1 LTGLRAFFETECFYR
16 RLSKTLEMK
25 TEDERTKAARTYNSA
40 SDHYDDPANSFWER
54 FGHRTVERLE
64 LRPGMRV
71 LDVCCGSGASA
82 LAAAEAVGPNG
93 YVLGVDLA
101 ENLLALGRSKAKSRN
116 FRQAE
121 FRTGDMLN
129 LSIPETGFDAVV
141 CVFGIFFVS
150 DMAEAV
156 RQLWQRVAIGGRLAI
171 TTWGPRFF
179 EPLNTEFW
187 NSVRRVRPD
196 LYKAFQ
202 PWERIAEP
210 EALEDLMIAAGVK
223 APHAVPETG
232 VHLLRT
238 PDDWWTMMLGSGY
251 RATVDQLDPG
261 ARELVRNENLDFIRA
276 TNTLSVEAN
285 VVYGVA
291 LK

>member
-1 LTGLRAFFETECFYR
+1 
-16 RLSKTLEMK
+16 MK
-25 TEDERTKAARTYNSA
+25 TQNEQTRAAHTYNSA

-54 FGHRTVERLE
+54 FGRRTVERLE

-101 ENLLALGRSKAKSRN
+101 ENLLALGRSKAASRN
-116 FRQAE
+116 FRQVE

-129 LSIPETGFDAVV
+129 LSIPETDFDAVV

-150 DMAEAV
+150 DMVEAV
-156 RQLWQRVAIGGRLAI
+156 RQLWQRVGVGGRLAI
-171 TTWGPRFF
+171 TTWGPLFF

-187 NSVRRVRPD
+187 NSVRELRPD
-196 LYKAFQ
+196 LYKGFHPWDRVAQ
-202 PWERIAEP
+202 PEGLRE
-210 EALEDLMIAAGVK
+210 LMLAAGVN
-223 APHAVPETG
+223 APEAVLEPGTHG
-232 VHLLRT
+232 LRT
-238 PDDWWTMMLGSGY
+238 PEDWWTMVLGSGY
-251 RATVDQLDPG
+251 RATIDQLDQN
-261 ARELVRNENLDFIRA
+261 AAERVRSQNLNFIRM
-276 TNTLSVEAN
+276 TRTQSVEAN

-291 LK
+291 VK